1 MKVLNNF
8 FLLMLL
14 FALFM
19 LPMTVIDMATFAPTG
34 MGVVLSTQSQVL
46 PTGSDQLPSVDT
58 SSLPQEL
65 QMELEAPEAPQ
76 TSPTVELDLYDYYQ
90 MPSLYLGSP
99 EGVE

>member
-1 MKVLNNF
+1 
-8 FLLMLL
+8 MLL

-34 MGVVLSTQSQVL
+34 MGEVLSTQSQM
-46 PTGSDQLPSVDT
+46 GSDQLPQVDT
-58 SSLPQEL
+58 SALPQEL
-65 QMELEAPEAPQ
+65 DMEMNTQDAPQ
-76 TSPTVELDLYDYYQ
+76 TSPTVGLDEYDYYQ